1 MGLTLE
7 DFLMTIPKYHYTPKT
22 TELTVSI
29 NCNFGYEVTW
39 DIDKQVWLLYF
50 VMKLK
55 DNYKINTY
63 PMGKE
68 KPTQS
73 QVNTFIKGIL
83 EKTLPTEVPE

>member
-1 MGLTLE
+1 MN
-7 DFLMTIPKYHYTPKT
+7 IRKYFDYTPKT

-39 DIDKQVWLLYF
+39 NIDKQEWLLYF
-50 VMKLK
+50 VMKIK
-55 DNYKINTY
+55 DNYKTNTY

-73 QVNTFIKGIL
+73 QVNTLMRDIL
-83 EKTLPTEVPE
+83 EKTFPTGVPK